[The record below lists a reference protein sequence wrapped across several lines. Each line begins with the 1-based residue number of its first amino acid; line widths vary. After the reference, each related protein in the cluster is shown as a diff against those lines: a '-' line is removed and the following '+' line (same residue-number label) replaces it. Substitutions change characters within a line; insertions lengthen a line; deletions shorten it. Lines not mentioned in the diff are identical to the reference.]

1 MKALVIAALLIYAD
15 SAHAGFWGKFYRV
28 SQAILVAGNAA
39 DAHSS
44 WNRRELN
51 PILAG
56 PNGRFGAR
64 GVSIKAAIAA
74 GWIITQE
81 LTTRKDHRPRKAFA
95 IANTAGGVFL
105 GGVAVRNNRR
115 KR

>member
-1 MKALVIAALLIYAD
+1 MKVLVIATLLICAD
-15 SAHAGFWGKFYRV
+15 SAQAGFWGKFYRV

-44 WNRRELN
+44 WGRLELN

-64 GVSIKAAIAA
+64 GVSIKAAVAV
-74 GWIITQE
+74 GWLVTQE
-81 LTTRKDHRPRKAFA
+81 LMTRKDRRPRKAFA

-105 GGVAVRNNRR
+105 GGVAVRNHRNR
-115 KR
+115 